1 MLDPDNLKSA
11 LELFRNKVV
20 KQSKANLTRQKKSA
34 SRSLYDSIKGSEVK
48 VTKNSLQFN
57 VKMDDYGTFVDKGVK
72 GTDPSKVSPNARI
85 RGQQAPNSPYRF
97 GSGNY
102 RGTWDKFIERLVPWI
117 ASKRLRLRDEKGRY
131 KKGNYETIANIVA
144 RNIYARGLKPSLFF
158 TKPFQKYYK
167 DLPDDI
173 AEAFALDV
181 EEFIDFINKQ
191 NFKNK

>member
-20 KQSKANLTRQKKSA
+20 KQSRANLTRQKKNA
-34 SRSLYDSIKGSEVK
+34 SRSLYESIKGSEVK

-57 VKMDDYGTFVDKGVK
+57 VKMDDYGTFVDKGVR
-72 GTDPSKVSPNARI
+72 GANPDNVSPNARI

-97 GSGNY
+97 GSGNF
-102 RGTWDKFIERLVPWI
+102 RGTWKQFISNLMPWV
-117 ASKRLRLRDEKGRY
+117 ASKNIRLRDEKGRY
-131 KKGNYETIANIVA
+131 KKGNYETIANIIA

-167 DLPDDI
+167 DLPDEI